1 MLTGSL
7 IVSGPTYND
16 QRAKALMGEY
26 RAKADRMDRLLGE
39 GDGHGRVRRRLDEFG
54 ELIGLVSGVFNEAS
68 TDLLQLLDTMAT
80 SRVDAVARGNG
91 FTLGEREAEKGRV
104 QGELRMQ
111 LSTCS
116 LRAGMACLLDRVHQI
131 GETAALS
138 SKRRDAAWQAELA
151 MRRVREAQ
159 HLARV
164 RGRHLLRRGHIM
176 I

>member
-1 MLTGSL
+1 M
-7 IVSGPTYND
+7 
-16 QRAKALMGEY
+16 
-26 RAKADRMDRLLGE
+26 
-39 GDGHGRVRRRLDEFG
+39 DEFG

-164 RGRHLLRRGHIM
+164 RGRHLL
-176 I
+176 